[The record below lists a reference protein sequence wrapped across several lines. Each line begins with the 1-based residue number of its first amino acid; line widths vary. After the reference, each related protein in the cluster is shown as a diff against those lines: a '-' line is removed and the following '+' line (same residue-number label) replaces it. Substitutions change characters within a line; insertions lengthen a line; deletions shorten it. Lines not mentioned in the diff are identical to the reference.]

1 MTPGSVPDAVVIRP
15 ASGQDAS
22 AIAAVEASA
31 RRLLHDC
38 GVDLD
43 ALELPH
49 GFEETIS
56 WDLALVAEIHD
67 EVVGMTRCSDLGD
80 GWLAL
85 DQISVLP
92 GYARQGIGRRL
103 LNALVVHASERGFR
117 TITGTTFRTLPFN
130 APFYAGLSAVEDTDP
145 HPVMAQ
151 RRRIERQIGLDNFG
165 PRLVMRL
172 RIDH

>member
-1 MTPGSVPDAVVIRP
+1 MTPGSVPDAVVIRT
-15 ASGQDAS
+15 ASRDDAS
-22 AIAAVEASA
+22 AIAAVEASG

-38 GVDLD
+38 GVDFD
-43 ALELPH
+43 ALELPQ

-67 EVVGMTRCSDLGD
+67 EVVGMARCSDLGD

-85 DQISVLP
+85 DQISVMP
-92 GYARQGIGRRL
+92 EYARQGIGRRL
-103 LNALVVHASERGFR
+103 LTSLVVQASERGFR
-117 TITGTTFRTLPFN
+117 TITGTTFRTVPFN
-130 APFYAGLSAVEDTDP
+130 APFYAGLSAIEDTDP

-151 RRRIERQIGLDNFG
+151 RRRIERQIGLDDLG

-172 RIDH
+172 TLDH